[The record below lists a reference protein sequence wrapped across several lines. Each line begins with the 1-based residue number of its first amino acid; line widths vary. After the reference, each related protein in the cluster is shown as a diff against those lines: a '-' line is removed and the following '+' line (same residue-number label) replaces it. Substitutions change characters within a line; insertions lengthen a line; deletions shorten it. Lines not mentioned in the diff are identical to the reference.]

1 LIREHDKNQYL
12 GQLARIILFRRI
24 YAMQII
30 IDDTKNVQTLQS
42 EFNQLFPYLRLL
54 LVKIQPDQENGK
66 IMQDQPQL
74 TQNTSLLQYRITND
88 QAPFYIYPE
97 MTVAELEQQFTKLY
111 GLEPVILRKSG
122 NVWIETSITDDWTL
136 EEQNTQGELITQQIN
151 QRQKPPNII

>member
-1 LIREHDKNQYL
+1 
-12 GQLARIILFRRI
+12 
-24 YAMQII
+24 MQII
-30 IDDTKNVQTLQS
+30 IDDTKNVQTLQT

-54 LVKIQPDQENGK
+54 LVKMQPGQESGK
-66 IMQDQPQL
+66 VMQDQPQL
-74 TQNTSLLQYRITND
+74 SQNTSLLQYRITND
-88 QAPFYIYPE
+88 TTPFYIYPE

-151 QRQKPPNII
+151 DRQKPPNVI